1 MQAQIATGCFG
12 LKAATLYVIM
22 PWIATGSTME
32 WTLYVAGKFFISLT
46 FVAMYPF
53 VTEIYPT
60 TVRTSGLGVS
70 ALGARTGALVA
81 PFINLLV

>member
-1 MQAQIATGCFG
+1 MW
-12 LKAATLYVIM
+12 LKAAHFM
-22 PWIATGSTME
+22 PWIVTGSVAE
-32 WTLYVAGKFFISLT
+32 WTLYITGKLFISLT

-70 ALGARTGALVA
+70 ALGARAGALVA